1 MTPTS
6 TDIFR
11 RDTQPRCPSNLYLG
25 NANPN
30 TPVPTACVHHPNS
43 KITLESERLVVS
55 YTDDE
60 GTSQK
65 RDLPLR
71 DLERIIMG
79 DGVSITSPA
88 LAEALRRLIPVSLID
103 GQGRF
108 LGAFQPATLDHGAA
122 RLRHYQCTLDQGF
135 TQSIARK
142 IIVAKIYNQRRLVQ
156 RVAANR
162 RAEDKPVPSAVPL
175 ALESLDRSMAAASK
189 ADNLESLR
197 GHEGHAAARYFSAWS
212 SLLPGA
218 FPFERRSTRPPLNPV
233 NAVLSFSSTLIYQE
247 MHSFIHAH
255 GLDPALGLLHT
266 TENGRWSLALD
277 LMEPFRPVIGEA
289 LTLDLFSHK
298 MLNESHFEPH
308 QGGIYLNKTGRAK
321 LILQYEKRMERQFMS
336 EAAGHRTTIRQQLEN
351 QAILLKSA
359 LDDPTKFEPFL
370 MN

>member
-1 MTPTS
+1 M
-6 TDIFR
+6 
-11 RDTQPRCPSNLYLG
+11 
-25 NANPN
+25 
-30 TPVPTACVHHPNS
+30 PTACIHHPGS
-43 KITLESERLVVS
+43 KISLESERLVVS

-71 DLERIIMG
+71 DLERIILA
-79 DGVSITSPA
+79 DCVSITSPA
-88 LAEALRRLIPVSLID
+88 LAEALRRAIPVSMID

-108 LGAFQPATLDHGAA
+108 LGAFQPATPDHGAA
-122 RLRHYQCTLDQGF
+122 RLRHYQRTLEPAF
-135 TQSIARK
+135 TQAIAGK
-142 IIVAKIYNQRRLVQ
+142 IIIAKIYNQRRLVQ

-162 RAEDKPVPSAVPL
+162 RAEDKPVPSAVAI
-175 ALESLDRSMAAASK
+175 ALDALDRTMAKAGK
-189 ADNLESLR
+189 ADNLDSLR
-197 GHEGHAAARYFSAWS
+197 GHEGLAAARYFSAWA
-212 SLLPGA
+212 SLLPEN

-233 NAVLSFSSTLIYQE
+233 NAVLSFTSTLIYHE
-247 MHSFIHAH
+247 MHSYIHSH

-277 LMEPFRPVIGEA
+277 LMEPFRPVLGEA

-298 MLNESHFEPH
+298 MLNETHFEPH
-308 QGGIYLNKTGRAK
+308 EGGIYLNKAGRAK

-336 EAAGHRTTIRQQLEN
+336 EAAGHRTTLRQQLEN
-351 QAILLKSA
+351 QAIHLKSA